1 MGGAVNADANIQVID
16 GVDLILPTVPT
27 SMLTGCLQMQWQG
40 VRSRRA
46 LQQLR
51 VALN

>member
-1 MGGAVNADANIQVID
+1 MGGAVNADANRQVM
-16 GVDLILPTVPT
+16 DLILQFST

-40 VRSRRA
+40 VRSRRT
-46 LQQLR
+46 LQQLH

>member
-1 MGGAVNADANIQVID
+1 MGGAVNADANRQVMD
-16 GVDLILPTVPT
+16 GADLILQFST

-40 VRSRRA
+40 VRSRRT
-46 LQQLR
+46 LQQLH